1 MTFNKRIFN
10 LSAWIAVL
18 AVIFIPGTAYTEGTL
33 RTEYGFPLRF
43 FTDYHYKK
51 PDDTIWFLS
60 NVYVN
65 ALLYLFNVLFIYAG
79 IHILLYVKKR
89 ITMPKE

>member
-10 LSAWIAVL
+10 LSAWLAVL

-60 NVYVN
+60 NVHVN

-79 IHILLYVKKR
+79 IHVLLYVKKR
-89 ITMPKE
+89 MTTPKE